1 MPKSL
6 LAHILHHKRLIPLAS
21 PLCHALRVTL
31 RVVQS
36 DGHLAAMHFCF
47 LPVQDSPVSP
57 SPVLPPPRRF
67 VSSYF
72 SQKKPR
78 YSFSLSGC
86 ISRWLAIL
94 SASRFSASP
103 LSWPLLFQQQRAW
116 SIGAGVLHP
125 FVLHASYHRLPAQRE
140 RERERERDREN
151 AGNLPRSFSPLFH
164 SFVSPPLSTEHENWP
179 PRNFTST
186 TYLLTYLLTCVHVLG
201 VSRGSFY
208 GDCYLGGWT
217 NEREREEGNGFY
229 SVREANCSSGP
240 IYTKGARRMLG

>member
-1 MPKSL
+1 MPRSARNLESRSVRRPSCCDALLFFACPRLTSL
-6 LAHILHHKRLIPLAS
+6 SFSRSPAAPSFRLILLQPKETTVFLLSVRLHQPLARHSFCITLLSIPTLLAS
-21 PLCHALRVTL
+21 PFP
-31 RVVQS
+31 
-36 DGHLAAMHFCF
+36 AAACLKHRRWC
-47 LPVQDSPVSP
+47 SP
-57 SPVLPPPRRF
+57 SVRPTCLLP
-67 VSSYF
+67 
-72 SQKKPR
+72 Q
-78 YSFSLSGC
+78 
-86 ISRWLAIL
+86 IT
-94 SASRFSASP
+94 SP
-103 LSWPLLFQQQRAW
+103 E
-116 SIGAGVLHP
+116 
-125 FVLHASYHRLPAQRE
+125 RE